1 MLDGIAIIIQALAW
15 VGLVTLCLRRGKEIE
30 ELKKQLDIKVMEIQS
45 LKKE

>member
-1 MLDGIAIIIQALAW
+1 MLDGIAIIIQSLAW
-15 VGLVTLCLRRGKEIE
+15 IGLVVLCLRRGKEIE